1 MNVNLAALL
10 AVFAFA
16 GVMLVI
22 FGTLY
27 AGAVR
32 SYHRDELGFEGIRIL
47 RWALVGL
54 IALAGRIV
62 GRLHCRPARIS
73 RNGQPHASAGLP
85 HHLLCMGSIGIA
97 CSLVTYRNSG

>member
-16 GVMLVI
+16 GVMLAI

-47 RWALVGL
+47 HWALVGL
-54 IALAGRIV
+54 LAIYALLAVTACLEAG
-62 GRLHCRPARIS
+62 AAFS
-73 RNGQPHASAGLP
+73 
-85 HHLLCMGSIGIA
+85 
-97 CSLVTYRNSG
+97 